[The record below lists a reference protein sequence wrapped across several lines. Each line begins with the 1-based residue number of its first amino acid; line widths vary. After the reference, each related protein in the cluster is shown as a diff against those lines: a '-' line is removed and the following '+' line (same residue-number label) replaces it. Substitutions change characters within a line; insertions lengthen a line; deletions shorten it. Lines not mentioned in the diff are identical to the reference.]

1 MRLNTLHN
9 LHYFLDL
16 MAGRAQ
22 AIEEDRYAAFAEDVR
37 RRESGR
43 APTG

>member
-1 MRLNTLHN
+1 MRGARL
-9 LHYFLDL
+9 
-16 MAGRAQ
+16 

>member
-1 MRLNTLHN
+1 MRG
-9 LHYFLDL
+9 
-16 MAGRAQ
+16 ARA
-22 AIEEDRYAAFAEDVR
+22 AIEEDRFGAYADDVR